1 VTWKNLAL
9 LLMLKRVACN
19 SIGMAL
25 DVRLL
30 VCAQHTNLQI
40 RTGDLSGVSKVER
53 ERKRGKKER
62 KKERKRARVRE
73 RQREAGRGRESGRE
87 GEEEPKDVGEWG
99 EHSE

>member
-1 VTWKNLAL
+1 
-9 LLMLKRVACN
+9 M
-19 SIGMAL
+19 

-40 RTGDLSGVSKVER
+40 RTGDLSGVSKVES